1 MSTPKKIGVWTVVLI
16 AVFLLGY
23 LPATINSQR
32 AQVQKSDL
40 EYKLRLAELRGQLGM
55 CSYEANRNNFANAAQ
70 FTTEFFNG
78 LRSIVDVTKDE
89 TLKQKLQA
97 VLSRRDEITTNLAEA
112 NPVVKE
118 KLSQMY
124 ADLYYTT
131 TSGSPKTPGP

>member
-1 MSTPKKIGVWTVVLI
+1 MSTPKKIGIWSVVLI

-23 LPATINSQR
+23 LPATMNSQR
-32 AQVQKSDL
+32 AQVQRSDL
-40 EYKLRLAELRGQLGM
+40 EYKLRLAELRSQLGM
-55 CSYEANRNNFANAAQ
+55 SSYEANRNNFANAAQ
-70 FTTEFFNG
+70 FSSEFFDG
-78 LRSIVDVTKDE
+78 LRNIVDATRDE

-124 ADLYYTT
+124 ADFYYATT
-131 TSGSPKTPGP
+131 AQSPKTSGQ